1 MALAPLLPVKPVA
14 PPAVEPPIE
23 FPSAV
28 PFTQALLAVPVGVW
42 FEVRRSADG
51 KPSIEYVDHG

>member
-1 MALAPLLPVKPVA
+1 MQRRQFM
-14 PPAVEPPIE
+14 IE